1 MAERLPSDLD
11 LSGIIRP
18 GAHIVLGHAC
28 GEPIT
33 LTQALVAQRAALGGV
48 SLFMASAFS
57 ATFKPEHADHIRFSS
72 MGAIGTLARL
82 SRAGVLDIIPSHV
95 GQLGAFMRQGLI
107 PCDVAMIQVSAPG
120 PDGTYSLGLINDH
133 VQAAIETADVVIAEI
148 SDQVPWTH
156 CDRHLTLDDIDW
168 YVETSR
174 PPVEVKPGEPGEA
187 DQKIAGFVG
196 GYIYDG
202 STLQLG
208 IGAVPDAVTRLL
220 GDRRDL
226 GIHSGMIGE
235 GVMELMEKGVVT
247 NARKPIEPGVTV
259 TGAMVGS
266 ARFYRFLDRN
276 AQIGVRRSEV
286 THGTEVLAALPN
298 LVTIN
303 SAIEVDLTGQVNAE
317 QTGTLYLGGTGGQV
331 DYVRAGARSQGGR
344 SIIALP
350 ATAKGGELSR
360 IVTALSGPVST
371 ARAEADVIVTEFG
384 AAELKGKSI
393 RDRVAA
399 MIAIAH
405 PAFREE
411 LERSAH
417 EMMKRG
423 F

>member
-1 MAERLPSDLD
+1 MAQRLPADLD

-18 GAHIVLGHAC
+18 GTHIVLGHAC
-28 GEPIT
+28 GEPTT
-33 LTQALVAQRAALGGV
+33 LTEALVAQRGSLGGV
-48 SLFMASAFS
+48 SVFMASAFS
-57 ATFKPEHADHIRFSS
+57 STFKPEHADHVRFSS

-82 SRAGVLDIIPSHV
+82 SRAGALDIIPSHV

-107 PCDVAMIQVSAPG
+107 PCDVAMIQVSAAG
-120 PDGTYSLGLINDH
+120 PDGTFSFGLINDH
-133 VQAAIETADVVIAEI
+133 VQAAIDTAKIVIAEI
-148 SDQVPWTH
+148 SDRVPWTP
-156 CDRHLTLDDIDW
+156 CDRMLTLDDIDF

-174 PPVEVKPGEPGEA
+174 PPIEVKPGEPGDTDE
-187 DQKIAGFVG
+187 KIAGFVG
-196 GYIYDG
+196 AYIHDG
-202 STLQLG
+202 SILQLG

-235 GVMELMEKGVVT
+235 GIMDLMEKGVVT
-247 NARKPIEPGVTV
+247 NARKPFDRGVTI
-259 TGAMVGS
+259 TGAMIGTE
-266 ARFYRFLDRN
+266 RFYRFVDRN
-276 AQIGVRRSEV
+276 PQIGMRRSEV
-286 THGTEVLAALPN
+286 THGAEVLAALPG

-317 QTGTLYLGGTGGQV
+317 QTGALYLGGTGGQV
-331 DYVRAGARSQGGR
+331 DYVRAGARSPGGR

-360 IVTALSGPVST
+360 IVTTLSGPVST

-393 RDRVAA
+393 RERIAA
-399 MIAIAH
+399 MVAIAG
-405 PAFREE
+405 PRFREA
-411 LERSAH
+411 LERGAH
-417 EMMKRG
+417 EIMKRG